1 MTPVE
6 AAKLKKIMSD
16 PVLWARAFLI
26 SNDAATKKF
35 GPWEARD
42 YQAEML
48 RDRSLK
54 KVYRCGRR
62 CLPGWVKIPDPTTG
76 EFKTVEELFVA
87 GKANVISMDNSSYEM
102 KAKNNCEVFSNGV
115 KEVFKVRLSG
125 GRSIDTTS
133 NHPFFTASGWKE
145 LKDLKLGDYVAVPL
159 KMDFFGEKV
168 IDKNDVKLLAYMI
181 GDGNCLKKNVRFSQ
195 KPESKQ
201 TAEMKEVVNHYG
213 CELHSYEY
221 TTKYDFII
229 RKKEHTHN
237 RTVKNEVKETLIKYG
252 VYGCD
257 ANTKKIPNEIFTLT
271 KEQVA
276 LFLSRLYSTD
286 GWASVHLADGRK
298 TSNLEIGY
306 CSNSEELVRGVSHL
320 LVRFGIDSEIRKKNR
335 AWTVLICSKNGVI
348 RFAEEIGIYGKE
360 DAVDKCL
367 QEAKKKIDQDQY
379 MPLEINAEIQKRMT
393 QQGVSKSDLVRLW
406 DNARRQNGRLRLD
419 KYKLPKNK
427 VSLIANRLGLSNIE
441 SMAKSDIIWKEVRSI
456 ESIGLHETYDLHVPE
471 YHNFV
476 ANDIITHNT
485 GKSETMVVEALWR
498 AFTSTSREKFR
509 ILCITP
515 YENQVNLLFM
525 RMRELIHNSPL
536 VKNEVVRMKN
546 SPYMIEFYNGA
557 TILGFTTGASSG
569 SGAASIRG
577 QRGDLLLLDEID
589 YMGENDYSTVAMI
602 AGERPDIAMI
612 CSSTP
617 TGKRG
622 TFYRMCK
629 DPTFGFKE
637 HFHPSMDNP
646 NWNKQMEDEF
656 RSQLTASQYEHEVL
670 AEFGTEEAGVFDK
683 TLIDAAMKKEFY
695 IYNPLTEMQK
705 RNLEDGYQ
713 PTEYIYDENNLA
725 PYNPFRCVGVNICP
739 AI

>member
-16 PVLWARAFLI
+16 PVLWAKAFLVT
-26 SNDAATKKF
+26 NDAATKRF

-62 CLPGWVKIPDPTTG
+62 CLPGWVKIPDPVTG
-76 EFKTVEELFVA
+76 TKKTVKELYDA
-87 GKANVISMDNSSYEM
+87 GFANVYCCDDTFAIQIQKDCPVSYNG
-102 KAKNNCEVFSNGV
+102 KKKVFHITLED
-115 KEVFKVRLSG
+115 KKW
-125 GRSIDTTS
+125 IDATD
-133 NHPFFTASGWKE
+133 NHPFLTPTGWKE
-145 LKDLKLGDYVAVPL
+145 LKDLKVGDSLAVP
-159 KMDFFGEKV
+159 
-168 IDKNDVKLLAYMI
+168 
-181 GDGNCLKKNVRFSQ
+181 S
-195 KPESKQ
+195 
-201 TAEMKEVVNHYG
+201 
-213 CELHSYEY
+213 
-221 TTKYDFII
+221 
-229 RKKEHTHN
+229 
-237 RTVKNEVKETLIKYG
+237 KNE
-252 VYGCD
+252 
-257 ANTKKIPNEIFTLT
+257 
-271 KEQVA
+271 
-276 LFLSRLYSTD
+276 
-286 GWASVHLADGRK
+286 
-298 TSNLEIGY
+298 IG
-306 CSNSEELVRGVSHL
+306 G
-320 LVRFGIDSEIRKKNR
+320 
-335 AWTVLICSKNGVI
+335 TVLWKRITEILPGGVT
-348 RFAEEIGIYGKE
+348 
-360 DAVDKCL
+360 D
-367 QEAKKKIDQDQY
+367 
-379 MPLEINAEIQKRMT
+379 
-393 QQGVSKSDLVRLW
+393 
-406 DNARRQNGRLRLD
+406 
-419 KYKLPKNK
+419 
-427 VSLIANRLGLSNIE
+427 
-441 SMAKSDIIWKEVRSI
+441 
-456 ESIGLHETYDLHVPE
+456 TYDLHVPE

-476 ANDIITHNT
+476 ANGIITHNT

-546 SPYMIEFYNGA
+546 SPYMIEFSNGA

-683 TLIDAAMKKEFY
+683 TLIDAAMKREFY

-713 PTEYIYDENNLA
+713 PTEYIYDENSPA
-725 PYNPFRCVGVNICP
+725 PYNPFRCVGVKYLP
-739 AI
+739 L